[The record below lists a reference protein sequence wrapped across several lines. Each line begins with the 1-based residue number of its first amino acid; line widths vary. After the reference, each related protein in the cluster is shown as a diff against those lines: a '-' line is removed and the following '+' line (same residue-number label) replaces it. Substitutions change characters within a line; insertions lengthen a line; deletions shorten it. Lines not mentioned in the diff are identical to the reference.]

1 MALQNLKT
9 YFESSNRQDFVRM
22 IKQPAI
28 VSEKVQASSF
38 HVKRNENGGFDF
50 YKSGQKTEMNK
61 VDRTIVKYYETAINY
76 FKAINPAIIEQMPLD
91 WKFGFDYLPT
101 KKSVTLEYDL
111 LPKNNLI
118 LTHIQTIS
126 PIDHTQIK
134 KVIRDPKILYHWAD
148 QLEVQR
154 PQIIH
159 QGVLSGDQRDE
170 LLTVLELS
178 NEAFAD
184 KFKDISFTR
193 HIYNIFNKGL
203 NSTALNNTLE
213 SDVDSFILNFYE
225 GKNVKSFKLERFDK
239 KTDNDRTPSDMYQIS
254 ILDLVEFMSQ
264 FDLTKIELKS
274 EETDMRYIELISIIF
289 NAYIEKH
296 ATKYVGASFNSAD
309 FASSPGFELN
319 KEFIENEKT
328 ISHVQNK
335 VLSELFKIAL
345 GSFRKRRTKETDIIN
360 KDLMVQLNEIIEKID
375 ALIMGEVSEDSIMNF
390 NTYLKNQNLQA
401 QTSPILEAL
410 KVDYPEQ
417 GKKLVNMFVGR
428 FQPFT
433 LGHAKVLEAIHKENG
448 YPVVVLLV
456 KSKNP
461 KFKKGDEFRK
471 PYDTDTQIKMFN
483 EVKKQYKFLKEI
495 LIVPTGGIDTIFN
508 ALRPKYEPVL
518 WGTGTDRLKSYGY
531 QVNNDS
537 YRDQLNCRA
546 DFGLFEIPRNDDN
559 ISATQVR
566 NALLD
571 GDEKAFKRMTPKA
584 IHKMYDELK
593 TKLEDSMG
601 VVAESKISQGIMTF
615 EQFIRNI

>member
-38 HVKRNENGGFDF
+38 HVKRNKEGGFDF

-126 PIDHTQIK
+126 SIDPTQIK

-170 LLTVLELS
+170 LLIVLELS

-239 KTDNDRTPSDMYQIS
+239 KTDNDRNPSDMYQIS

-309 FASSPGFELN
+309 FASSPGFEIN

-328 ISHVQNK
+328 ISLVQNK
-335 VLSELFKIAL
+335 VLAELFKIAL
-345 GSFRKRRTKETDIIN
+345 GSFRKKRNKETDIIN
-360 KDLMVQLNEIIEKID
+360 KDLMTQLNEIVEKID

-401 QTSPILEAL
+401 QASPILEAL

-433 LGHAKVLEAIHKENG
+433 LGHAKVVEAIHKQNG
-448 YPVVVLLV
+448 YPVVILLV
-456 KSKNP
+456 KAKN
-461 KFKKGDEFRK
+461 KKKEDAFKR
-471 PYDTDTQIKMFN
+471 PYDEETQVKML
-483 EVKKQYKFLKEI
+483 KKLKSTYPIEDVFI
-495 LIVPTGGIDTIFN
+495 IPTGGIDTMFN
-508 ALRPKYEPVL
+508 TMRPKYEPVL
-518 WGTGTDRLKSYGY
+518 WGTGSDRMKTYGF
-531 QVNNDS
+531 QVNKPE
-537 YRDQLNCRA
+537 YREDLGVRP
-546 DFGLFEIPRNDDN
+546 DFGLFEIPRDDNN

-566 NALLD
+566 NAMLD
-571 GDEKAFKRMTPKA
+571 GDEKLFKKLTPKA
-584 IHKMYDELK
+584 IHNMYGELK
-593 TKLEDSMG
+593 QKLEDSM
-601 VVAESKISQGIMTF
+601 AANESVETF
-615 EQFIRNI
+615 LTFDSFIKNI

>member
-38 HVKRNENGGFDF
+38 HVKRNKEGGFDF

-126 PIDHTQIK
+126 SIDPTQIK

-148 QLEVQR
+148 QLEVQK

-159 QGVLSGDQRDE
+159 QGSLSGDQRDE
-170 LLTVLELS
+170 LLEILELS
-178 NEAFAD
+178 EAAFSNRY
-184 KFKDISFTR
+184 KDVSFTR
-193 HIYNIFNKGL
+193 HVYNIFNKGL

-239 KTDNDRTPSDMYQIS
+239 KPMEDRTPSDMYQIS

-264 FDLTKIELKS
+264 FDLTKVELKS

-289 NAYIEKH
+289 NAYVEKH
-296 ATKYVGASFNSAD
+296 ATKYIGASFNSAD
-309 FASSPGFELN
+309 FASNPGFELN

-328 ISHVQNK
+328 ISLVQNK

-345 GSFRKRRTKETDIIN
+345 GSFRKKRTKETDIIN
-360 KDLMVQLNEIIEKID
+360 KDLMTQLNEIVEKID
-375 ALIMGEVSEDSIMNF
+375 ALIMGEVSEDNIMNF

-433 LGHAKVLEAIHKENG
+433 LGHAKVVETIHKQNG
-448 YPVVVLLV
+448 YPVVILLV
-456 KSKNP
+456 KAKN
-461 KFKKGDEFRK
+461 KKKEDAFKR
-471 PYDTDTQIKMFN
+471 PYDEETQIKMI
-483 EVKKQYKFLKEI
+483 ESLKSKYPIEDVFVI
-495 LIVPTGGIDTIFN
+495 PTGGIDTMFN
-508 ALRPKYEPVL
+508 AMRPKYEPVL
-518 WGTGTDRLKSYGY
+518 WGTGSDRMKTYGF
-531 QVNNDS
+531 QVNKPE
-537 YRDQLNCRA
+537 YREDLGVRP
-546 DFGLFEIPRNDDN
+546 DFGLFEIPRTGSN

-566 NALLD
+566 NAMLG
-571 GDEKAFKRMTPKA
+571 GDEKLFKKLTPKA
-584 IHKMYDELK
+584 IHNMYGELK
-593 TKLEDSMG
+593 QKLEDSM
-601 VVAESKISQGIMTF
+601 VANESVETF
-615 EQFIRNI
+615 LTFDSFIKNI

>member
-1 MALQNLKT
+1 
-9 YFESSNRQDFVRM
+9 M

-38 HVKRNENGGFDF
+38 HVKRNKEGKFDF

-76 FKAINPAIIEQMPLD
+76 FKAINPAIVEQMPLD

-126 PIDHTQIK
+126 PIDPTQIK

-170 LLTVLELS
+170 LLVVLELS

-239 KTDNDRTPSDMYQIS
+239 KTDNDRNPSDMYQIS

-309 FASSPGFELN
+309 FASSPGFEIN

-335 VLSELFKIAL
+335 VLAELFKIAL
-345 GSFRKRRTKETDIIN
+345 GSFRKKRNKETDIIN
-360 KDLMVQLNEIIEKID
+360 KDLMTQLNEIVEKID

-401 QTSPILEAL
+401 QASPILEAL

-433 LGHAKVLEAIHKENG
+433 LGHAKVVEAIHKQNG
-448 YPVVVLLV
+448 YPVVILLV
-456 KSKNP
+456 KAKN
-461 KFKKGDEFRK
+461 KKKEDAFKR
-471 PYDTDTQIKMFN
+471 PYDEETQVTML
-483 EVKKQYKFLKEI
+483 KKLKSTYPIEDVFI
-495 LIVPTGGIDTIFN
+495 IPTGGIDTMFN
-508 ALRPKYEPVL
+508 TMRPKYEPVL
-518 WGTGTDRLKSYGY
+518 WGTGSDRMKTYGF
-531 QVNNDS
+531 QVNKPE
-537 YRDQLNCRA
+537 YREDLGVRP
-546 DFGLFEIPRNDDN
+546 DFGLFEIPRDDNN

-566 NALLD
+566 NAMLD
-571 GDEKAFKRMTPKA
+571 GDEKLFKKLTPKA
-584 IHKMYDELK
+584 IHNMYGELK
-593 TKLEDSMG
+593 QKLEDSM
-601 VVAESKISQGIMTF
+601 AANESVETF
-615 EQFIRNI
+615 LTFDSFIKNI

>member
-38 HVKRNENGGFDF
+38 HVKRNKEGGFDF

-126 PIDHTQIK
+126 SIDPTQIK

-170 LLTVLELS
+170 LLIVLELS

-239 KTDNDRTPSDMYQIS
+239 KTDNDRNPSDMYQIS

-309 FASSPGFELN
+309 FASSPGFEIN

-328 ISHVQNK
+328 ISLVQNK
-335 VLSELFKIAL
+335 VLAELFKIAL
-345 GSFRKRRTKETDIIN
+345 GSFRKKRNKETDIIN
-360 KDLMVQLNEIIEKID
+360 KDLMTQLNEIVEKID

-401 QTSPILEAL
+401 QASPILEAL
-410 KVDYPEQ
+410 KVDYLEQ

-433 LGHAKVLEAIHKENG
+433 LGHAKVVEAIHKQNG
-448 YPVVVLLV
+448 YPVVILLV
-456 KSKNP
+456 KAKN
-461 KFKKGDEFRK
+461 KKKEDAFKR
-471 PYDTDTQIKMFN
+471 PYDEETQVKML
-483 EVKKQYKFLKEI
+483 KKLKSTYPIEDVFI
-495 LIVPTGGIDTIFN
+495 IPTGGIDTMFN
-508 ALRPKYEPVL
+508 TMRPKYEPVL
-518 WGTGTDRLKSYGY
+518 WGTGSDRMKTYGF
-531 QVNNDS
+531 QVNKPE
-537 YRDQLNCRA
+537 YREDLGVRP
-546 DFGLFEIPRNDDN
+546 DFGLFEIPRDDNN

-566 NALLD
+566 NAMLD
-571 GDEKAFKRMTPKA
+571 GDEKLFKKLTPKA
-584 IHKMYDELK
+584 IHNMYSELK
-593 TKLEDSMG
+593 QKLEDSM
-601 VVAESKISQGIMTF
+601 AANESVETF
-615 EQFIRNI
+615 LTFDSFIKNI

>member
-38 HVKRNENGGFDF
+38 HVKRNKEGKFDF

-76 FKAINPAIIEQMPLD
+76 FKAINPAIVEQMPLD

-126 PIDHTQIK
+126 PIDPTQIK

-170 LLTVLELS
+170 LLVVLELS

-239 KTDNDRTPSDMYQIS
+239 KTDNDRNPSDMYQIS

-309 FASSPGFELN
+309 FASSPGFEIN

-328 ISHVQNK
+328 ISYVQNK
-335 VLSELFKIAL
+335 VLAELFKIAL
-345 GSFRKRRTKETDIIN
+345 GSFRKKRNKETDIIN
-360 KDLMVQLNEIIEKID
+360 KDLMTQLNEIVEKID

-401 QTSPILEAL
+401 QASPILEAL

-433 LGHAKVLEAIHKENG
+433 LGHAKVVEAIHKQNG
-448 YPVVVLLV
+448 YPVVILLV
-456 KSKNP
+456 KAKN
-461 KFKKGDEFRK
+461 KKKEDAFKR
-471 PYDTDTQIKMFN
+471 PYDEETQVTML
-483 EVKKQYKFLKEI
+483 KKLKSTYPIEDVFI
-495 LIVPTGGIDTIFN
+495 IPTGGIDTMFN
-508 ALRPKYEPVL
+508 TMRPKYEPVL
-518 WGTGTDRLKSYGY
+518 WGTGSDRMKTYGF
-531 QVNNDS
+531 QVNKPE
-537 YRDQLNCRA
+537 YREDLGVRP
-546 DFGLFEIPRNDDN
+546 DFGLFEIPRDDNN

-566 NALLD
+566 NAMLD
-571 GDEKAFKRMTPKA
+571 GDEKLFKKLTPKA
-584 IHKMYDELK
+584 IHNMYGELK
-593 TKLEDSMG
+593 QKLEDSM
-601 VVAESKISQGIMTF
+601 AANESVETF
-615 EQFIRNI
+615 LTFDSFIKNI

>member
-38 HVKRNENGGFDF
+38 HVKRNKEGKFDF

-126 PIDHTQIK
+126 PIDPTQIK

-170 LLTVLELS
+170 LLVVLELS

-239 KTDNDRTPSDMYQIS
+239 KTDNDRNPSDMYQIS

-309 FASSPGFELN
+309 FASSPGFEIN

-335 VLSELFKIAL
+335 VLAELFKIAL
-345 GSFRKRRTKETDIIN
+345 GSFRKKRNKETDLIN
-360 KDLMVQLNEIIEKID
+360 KDLMTQLNEIVEKID

-401 QTSPILEAL
+401 QASPILEAL

-433 LGHAKVLEAIHKENG
+433 LGHAKVVEAIHKQNG
-448 YPVVVLLV
+448 YPVVILLV
-456 KSKNP
+456 KAKN
-461 KFKKGDEFRK
+461 KKKEDAFKR
-471 PYDTDTQIKMFN
+471 PYDEETQVTML
-483 EVKKQYKFLKEI
+483 KKLKSTYPIEDVFI
-495 LIVPTGGIDTIFN
+495 IPTGGIDTMFN
-508 ALRPKYEPVL
+508 TMRPKYEPVL
-518 WGTGTDRLKSYGY
+518 WGTGSDRMKTYGF
-531 QVNNDS
+531 QVNKPE
-537 YRDQLNCRA
+537 YREDLGVRP
-546 DFGLFEIPRNDDN
+546 DFGLFEIPRDDNN

-566 NALLD
+566 NAMLD
-571 GDEKAFKRMTPKA
+571 GDEKLFKKLTPKA
-584 IHKMYDELK
+584 IHNMYGELK
-593 TKLEDSMG
+593 QKLEDSM
-601 VVAESKISQGIMTF
+601 AANESVETF
-615 EQFIRNI
+615 LTFDSFIKNI

>member
-126 PIDHTQIK
+126 PIDPTQIK

-170 LLTVLELS
+170 LLAILELS
-178 NEAFAD
+178 NEAFTD

-360 KDLMVQLNEIIEKID
+360 KDLMVQLNEIVEKID

-433 LGHAKVLEAIHKENG
+433 LGHAKVVEAIHKQNG
-448 YPVVVLLV
+448 YPVVILLV
-456 KSKNP
+456 KAKN
-461 KFKKGDEFRK
+461 KKKEDAFKR
-471 PYDTDTQIKMFN
+471 PYDEETQVKML
-483 EVKKQYKFLKEI
+483 KKLKSTYPIEDVFI
-495 LIVPTGGIDTIFN
+495 IPTGGIDTMFN
-508 ALRPKYEPVL
+508 AMRPKYEPVL
-518 WGTGTDRLKSYGY
+518 WGTGTDRMKTYGF
-531 QVNNDS
+531 QVNKES
-537 YRDQLNCRA
+537 YREDLGVRP
-546 DFGLFEIPRNDDN
+546 DFGLFEIPRDDNN

-566 NALLD
+566 NAMLD
-571 GDEKAFKRMTPKA
+571 GDEKLFKKLTPKA
-584 IHKMYDELK
+584 VHNMYGELK
-593 TKLEDSMG
+593 QKLEDSMS
-601 VVAESKISQGIMTF
+601 ANESVETF
-615 EQFIRNI
+615 LTFDSFIKNI

>member
-38 HVKRNENGGFDF
+38 HVKRNKEGGFDF

-126 PIDHTQIK
+126 SIDPTQIK

-170 LLTVLELS
+170 LLIVLELS

-239 KTDNDRTPSDMYQIS
+239 KTDNDRNPSDMYQIS

-309 FASSPGFELN
+309 FASSPGFEIN

-328 ISHVQNK
+328 ISLVQNK
-335 VLSELFKIAL
+335 VLAELFKIAL
-345 GSFRKRRTKETDIIN
+345 GSFRKKRNKETDNIN
-360 KDLMVQLNEIIEKID
+360 KDIMTQLNEIVEKID

-401 QTSPILEAL
+401 QASPILEAL
-410 KVDYPEQ
+410 KVDYLEQ

-433 LGHAKVLEAIHKENG
+433 LGHAKVVEAIHKQNG
-448 YPVVVLLV
+448 YPVVILLV
-456 KSKNP
+456 KAKN
-461 KFKKGDEFRK
+461 KKKEDAFKR
-471 PYDTDTQIKMFN
+471 PYDEETQVKML
-483 EVKKQYKFLKEI
+483 KKLKSTYPIEDVFI
-495 LIVPTGGIDTIFN
+495 IPTGGIDTMFN
-508 ALRPKYEPVL
+508 TMRPKYEPVL
-518 WGTGTDRLKSYGY
+518 WGTGSDRMKTYGF
-531 QVNNDS
+531 QVNKPE
-537 YRDQLNCRA
+537 YREDLGVRP
-546 DFGLFEIPRNDDN
+546 DFGLFEIPRDDNN

-566 NALLD
+566 NAMLD
-571 GDEKAFKRMTPKA
+571 GDEKLFKKLTPKA
-584 IHKMYDELK
+584 IHNMYSELK
-593 TKLEDSMG
+593 QKLEDSM
-601 VVAESKISQGIMTF
+601 AANESVETF
-615 EQFIRNI
+615 LTFDSFIKNI